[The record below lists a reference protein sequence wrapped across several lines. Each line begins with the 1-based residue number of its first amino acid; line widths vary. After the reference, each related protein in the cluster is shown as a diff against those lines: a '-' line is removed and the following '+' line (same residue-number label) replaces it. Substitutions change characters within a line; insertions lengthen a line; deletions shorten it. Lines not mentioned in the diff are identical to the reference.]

1 MTKHVQSSPCRHAM
15 NLSTSLYIIGNGF
28 DRHHDIPSDY
38 RDFGH
43 YLEAVDRDTYRKVEA
58 YFNVDDEFWWQF
70 EQQLANFDTDAA
82 IDYASQFL
90 MSYGADDWSDSG
102 HHDYQYELDRVV
114 EAVSK
119 TLQERFAQW
128 VRQLPIP
135 LPSTCNTGSLP
146 LDPNALYLSF
156 NYTQTLQC
164 TYGIPDGQILHI
176 HGKASSPSDRLILG
190 HGWERTVS
198 DSLNH
203 SVDMSDAD
211 IRVIEGNEIV
221 DGYFS
226 ATFKPTAQIIADN
239 QTFFSKLKP
248 IRQIYVMGHSLAE
261 VDAPYF
267 AEIIKNIDSSSVRW
281 MISYHCN
288 PAGAQAEFS
297 KFEIDMS
304 LAGFATLDDIYRWL
318 PKFVPQQC

>member
-1 MTKHVQSSPCRHAM
+1 M
-15 NLSTSLYIIGNGF
+15 NLPSSLYIIGNGF
-28 DRHHDIPSDY
+28 DRHHDVPSDY
-38 RDFGH
+38 RDFGR
-43 YLEAVDRDTYRKVEA
+43 YLAAVDRDTYREVEA

-114 EAVSK
+114 KAISK

-128 VRQLPIP
+128 VRQIPIP
-135 LPSTCNTGSLP
+135 SLSSCNTGPLP
-146 LDPNALYLSF
+146 LDPNALYLNF
-156 NYTQTLQC
+156 NYTQTLQW
-164 TYGIPDGQILHI
+164 TYGIPNGQIVHI
-176 HGKASSPSDRLILG
+176 HGKACDPTDRLILG
-190 HGWERTVS
+190 HGWERTAS

-203 SVDMSDAD
+203 GVDMSEAD
-211 IRVIEGNEIV
+211 IRVLEGNVIV
-221 DGYFS
+221 DDYFT
-226 ATFKPTAQIIADN
+226 ATFKPTAQIIAHN
-239 QTFFSKLKP
+239 QNFFSNLRA

-281 MISYHCN
+281 MISYHHN
-288 PAGAQAEFS
+288 PTVAQAKFS
-297 KFEIDMS
+297 KFGIDMS
-304 LAGFATLDDIYRWL
+304 LAGFATLDAPRLWI
-318 PKFVPQQC
+318 PQFLLHHCR

>member
-1 MTKHVQSSPCRHAM
+1 MS
-15 NLSTSLYIIGNGF
+15 LSASLYIIGNGF

-38 RDFGH
+38 RDFGR
-43 YLEAVDRDTYRKVEA
+43 YLAAVDRDTYREVEA

-102 HHDYQYELDRVV
+102 HHDYQYELERVV
-114 EAVSK
+114 EAISK

-135 LPSTCNTGSLP
+135 SLSSCYTGLLP
-146 LDPNALYLSF
+146 LDPNAFYLSF
-156 NYTQTLQC
+156 NYTQTLQR

-176 HGKASSPSDRLILG
+176 HGKASDPSDRLILG
-190 HGWERTVS
+190 HGWERS
-198 DSLNH
+198 ASESLNH
-203 SVDMSDAD
+203 GVDMSEAD

-239 QTFFSKLKP
+239 QTFFSNLNA
-248 IRQIYVMGHSLAE
+248 IRQIYVMGHSLFE

-267 AEIIKNIDSSSVRW
+267 AAIIKNIDSSSVRW
-281 MISYHCN
+281 MISYHRN
-288 PAGAQAEFS
+288 PTDAQAKFS
-297 KFEIDMS
+297 KFGIDMS
-304 LAGFATLDDIYRWL
+304 LASFATLDDAHRWA
-318 PKFVPQQC
+318 PQFLLQHCR

>member
-1 MTKHVQSSPCRHAM
+1 M
-15 NLSTSLYIIGNGF
+15 NPSEYLYVIGNGF

-38 RDFGH
+38 RDFGR
-43 YLEAVDRDTYRKVEA
+43 YLAAVDYDTYREVEA

-114 EAVSK
+114 EAISK

-135 LPSTCNTGSLP
+135 SLSSCNKGPLP
-146 LDPNALYLSF
+146 LDPTAFYLNF
-156 NYTQTLQC
+156 NYTQTLQW
-164 TYGIPDGQILHI
+164 TYGIPDSQILHI
-176 HGKASSPSDRLILG
+176 HGKASDPTDRLILG
-190 HGWERTVS
+190 HGWERTAF

-203 SVDMSDAD
+203 GIDMSEAD
-211 IRVIEGNEIV
+211 IRVVEGNEIV

-226 ATFKPTAQIIADN
+226 ATFKPTAQIIAHN
-239 QTFFSKLKP
+239 QTFFSNLKA

-267 AEIIKNIDSSSVRW
+267 AEIIKNIDTSSVRW
-281 MISYHCN
+281 MISYHRN
-288 PAGAQAEFS
+288 PPDAHAKFS
-297 KFEIDMS
+297 KFGINMS
-304 LAGFATLDDIYRWL
+304 LASFATLDDVRRW
-318 PKFVPQQC
+318 VP

>member
-1 MTKHVQSSPCRHAM
+1 MS
-15 NLSTSLYIIGNGF
+15 LSASLYIIGNGF

-38 RDFGH
+38 RDFGR
-43 YLEAVDRDTYRKVEA
+43 YLAAVDRDTYREVEA

-102 HHDYQYELDRVV
+102 HHDYQYELERVV
-114 EAVSK
+114 EAISK

-135 LPSTCNTGSLP
+135 SLSSCFTGLLP
-146 LDPNALYLSF
+146 LDPNAFYLSF
-156 NYTQTLQC
+156 NYTQTLQR

-176 HGKASSPSDRLILG
+176 HGKASDPSDRLILG
-190 HGWERTVS
+190 HGWERS
-198 DSLNH
+198 ASESLNH
-203 SVDMSDAD
+203 GVDMSEAD

-239 QTFFSKLKP
+239 QTFFSNLNA
-248 IRQIYVMGHSLAE
+248 IRQIYVMGHSLSE

-267 AEIIKNIDSSSVRW
+267 AAIIKNIDSSSVRW
-281 MISYHCN
+281 MISYHSN
-288 PAGAQAEFS
+288 PTDAQAAFC
-297 KFEIDMS
+297 KFGIDMS
-304 LAGFATLDDIYRWL
+304 LAGFASLDNTHRWF
-318 PKFVPQQC
+318 PKFLPQYCR

>member
-1 MTKHVQSSPCRHAM
+1 MR
-15 NLSTSLYIIGNGF
+15 LSASLYIIGNGF

-38 RDFGH
+38 RDFGR
-43 YLEAVDRDTYRKVEA
+43 YLAAVNRDTYREVEA

-90 MSYGADDWSDSG
+90 MSYGANDWSDSG
-102 HHDYQYELDRVV
+102 HHDYQYELERVV
-114 EAVSK
+114 EAISK

-135 LPSTCNTGSLP
+135 SLSSGYTGLLP
-146 LDPNALYLSF
+146 LDPNAFYLSF
-156 NYTQTLQC
+156 NYTQTLQR

-176 HGKASSPSDRLILG
+176 HGNASDPSDRLILG
-190 HGWERTVS
+190 HGWERPAS
-198 DSLNH
+198 ESLNH
-203 SVDMSDAD
+203 GVDMSEAD

-239 QTFFSKLKP
+239 QTFFSNLNA
-248 IRQIYVMGHSLAE
+248 IRLIYVMGHSLSE

-267 AEIIKNIDSSSVRW
+267 AAIIKDIDSSSVRW
-281 MISYHCN
+281 MISYHRN
-288 PAGAQAEFS
+288 PTDAQAKFS
-297 KFEIDMS
+297 KFGIDMS
-304 LAGFATLDDIYRWL
+304 LASFATLDDAHRWA
-318 PKFVPQQC
+318 PQLLLQHCR